1 MPRRIGEPQRQGG
14 SERLPAWRVDLSED
28 PSAEWRREFLRHA
41 LASGIFQ
48 SGQIAVEAGAL
59 VFELERSALPLTCD
73 MLDQWI
79 ARANGNEVPEE
90 PPAGAQ
96 VTTILI
102 VDDQPEVGPLAEDI
116 LEPEGYA
123 VVHTTDP
130 MEAIRL
136 ARMRPGDIDVLLVDI
151 VMPLMDGRELAQR
164 ILALR
169 PKVKVILMSGY
180 EVSGIKGAGFAFL
193 QKPFGIETLRRIVA
207 DTLRGNPSKGAR
219 GPFAP
224 PA

>member
-1 MPRRIGEPQRQGG
+1 MPRRIGEPQRFGG

-59 VFELERSALPLTCD
+59 VFELERSALPVTCD

-79 ARANGNEVPEE
+79 ARANGNEVPEDAPAE
-90 PPAGAQ
+90 PQ

-130 MEAIRL
+130 MEAIRV
-136 ARMRPGDIDVLLVDI
+136 ARTRPGDIDVLLVDI

-180 EVSGIKGAGFAFL
+180 EVSGIKEAEFAFL
-193 QKPFGIETLRRIVA
+193 QKPFGIKTLRRIVA
-207 DTLRGNPSKGAR
+207 DTLREHPSKRAR

-224 PA
+224 PS

>member
-1 MPRRIGEPQRQGG
+1 MLEAAYPADALPLEAPFGTARDGFWGYASRLPVPDAASRLTLGEGNTPLVRSRRIGMSLG
-14 SERLPAWRVDLSED
+14 LP
-28 PSAEWRREFLRHA
+28 
-41 LASGIFQ
+41 
-48 SGQIAVEAGAL
+48 
-59 VFELERSALPLTCD
+59 EL

-79 ARANGNEVPEE
+79 ARANGNEVREDA
-90 PPAGAQ
+90 PAGAQ

-102 VDDQPEVGPLAEDI
+102 VDDQPEVGSLAEDI

-123 VVHTTDP
+123 VMHTTDP
-130 MEAIRL
+130 MEAIRV
-136 ARMRPGDIDVLLVDI
+136 ARTRPGDIDVLLVDI

-169 PKVKVILMSGY
+169 PKVRVILMSGY

-207 DTLRGNPSKGAR
+207 DTLRQDPSKRAR

-224 PA
+224 PS

>member
-1 MPRRIGEPQRQGG
+1 
-14 SERLPAWRVDLSED
+14 
-28 PSAEWRREFLRHA
+28 
-41 LASGIFQ
+41 
-48 SGQIAVEAGAL
+48 
-59 VFELERSALPLTCD
+59 

-79 ARANGNEVPEE
+79 ARANGNEVPEDAPAE
-90 PPAGAQ
+90 PQ

-130 MEAIRL
+130 MEALRV
-136 ARMRPGDIDVLLVDI
+136 ARTRPGDIDVLLVDI

-180 EVSGIKGAGFAFL
+180 EVSGIKDAGFAFL
-193 QKPFGIETLRRIVA
+193 QKPFGIKTLRRIVA
-207 DTLRGNPSKGAR
+207 DTLREDPSKRTR

-224 PA
+224 PS

>member
-1 MPRRIGEPQRQGG
+1 
-14 SERLPAWRVDLSED
+14 
-28 PSAEWRREFLRHA
+28 
-41 LASGIFQ
+41 
-48 SGQIAVEAGAL
+48 
-59 VFELERSALPLTCD
+59 
-73 MLDQWI
+73 
-79 ARANGNEVPEE
+79 
-90 PPAGAQ
+90 
-96 VTTILI
+96 
-102 VDDQPEVGPLAEDI
+102 
-116 LEPEGYA
+116 

-130 MEAIRL
+130 MEAIRV
-136 ARMRPGDIDVLLVDI
+136 ARTRPGDIDVLLVDI

-207 DTLRGNPSKGAR
+207 DTLREHPSKRAR

-224 PA
+224 PS

>member
-1 MPRRIGEPQRQGG
+1 MPRRIGEPQRFGG

-48 SGQIAVEAGAL
+48 NGQIAVEAGAL
-59 VFELERSALPLTCD
+59 VFELERSALSVTCD

-79 ARANGNEVPEE
+79 ARANGNEVPEDA
-90 PPAGAQ
+90 PAGAQ

-102 VDDQPEVGPLAEDI
+102 VDDQPEVGSLAEDI

-130 MEAIRL
+130 MEAIRV
-136 ARMRPGDIDVLLVDI
+136 ARTRPGDIDVLLVDI

-164 ILALR
+164 IFALR

-207 DTLRGNPSKGAR
+207 DTLREDPSKRAR

-224 PA
+224 PS